1 MEDGPDGH
9 KVVTFLYKF
18 APGEC
23 PKSYGLNVAR
33 LARLP
38 PSVIDRAKAKSEE
51 FEAAVL
57 QAEIASL
64 LRTPSKPAA
73 GGGAGAGSSAAA
85 AGADDAP
92 LPALDEDGK
101 LVALFRHARRLFGP
115 RAAAAADGMAVDG
128 ADDAAVALPPGEL
141 EAAAVKL
148 LHAAGV
154 LAAGE

>member
-1 MEDGPDGH
+1 
-9 KVVTFLYKF
+9 VVTFLYKF

-38 PSVIDRAKAKSEE
+38 ASVIDRAKAKSEE

-64 LRTPSKPAA
+64 LRTPAKQPVGG
-73 GGGAGAGSSAAA
+73 GGGAGAGSSA
-85 AGADDAP
+85 GGDLEDAP

-115 RAAAAADGMAVDG
+115 RAAGAGAGGGDGMAVDA

-154 LAAGE
+154 LAGDAE